1 MIRQGEL
8 GDASRAPGPL
18 ETHQMALGFLGGLAA
33 ALVLGA
39 APVAAAQ
46 NSPPDD
52 EAAAARAAMKE
63 WMSASPEY
71 ARLQLDLVKAQP
83 GLAVR
88 IERLVVIGARCELL
102 PAGGLRPLLRRS
114 AEGRLRR
121 RRSGTAPTGRV
132 RRLRQAGR
140 DARQLADLD
149 GTPTVH
155 QPWHCRQSQNHPLK
169 APASCVAIIARGLAG
184 VRPGNRFQRGSRRSR
199 NRAGSPRRSGWLP

>member
-52 EAAAARAAMKE
+52 DEAAASAAMKE

-71 ARLQLDLVKAQP
+71 ARLQLDLVKAQA

-102 PAGGLRPLLRRS
+102 SEEDGQLIIANARAEMEFGQSVLFEDQQADFALYYEGLRKGAFVAADPGMPRPGECEDFARPGGTLVKLL
-114 AEGRLRR
+114 
-121 RRSGTAPTGRV
+121 TWTGR
-132 RRLRQAGR
+132 RQFISPGI
-140 DARQLADLD
+140 
-149 GTPTVH
+149 
-155 QPWHCRQSQNHPLK
+155 
-169 APASCVAIIARGLAG
+169 VA
-184 VRPGNRFQRGSRRSR
+184 
-199 NRAGSPRRSGWLP
+199 SPRTIP